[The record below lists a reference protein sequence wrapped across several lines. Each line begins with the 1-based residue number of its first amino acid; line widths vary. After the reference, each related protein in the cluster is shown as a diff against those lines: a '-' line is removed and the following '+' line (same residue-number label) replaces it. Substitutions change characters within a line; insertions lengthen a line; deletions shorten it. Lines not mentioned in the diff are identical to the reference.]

1 MNTLETVNIYEAQ
14 IQTLIDQA
22 QMLEAIALGQ
32 NALARLGV
40 NLPSEPEEHLTGK
53 ALQSLSKRISGQQIE
68 ELISLPV
75 MSNPTTIAAM
85 QLLAM
90 LSGPIFRAS
99 PTLLPLLCATM
110 INLSLEF
117 GNTSA
122 STIGYVSYGMVL
134 SAFLGEVEKGYRFGQ
149 LALNLVN
156 HLNAQEF
163 KPLTLFLFGTFLQH
177 RQEGL
182 RAIIPTMKKCHLAG
196 METGDFRHAGYS
208 IAIYADANF
217 YAGVCLNKWEAEI
230 ENYCVV
236 LETMKQNSPLTQLK
250 LIQQTVQN
258 WRKIVNQPDL
268 LRGTFYDET
277 VMLPKHH
284 QDNDFTVL
292 KSVYIHK
299 IMLAY
304 FFGNYSHALDYI
316 AQANLYLRSMIGTI
330 YTEVFHFYAGLSYLA
345 VYSTL
350 SEIEQAKILAL
361 VETHQTT
368 LAQWAQHNP
377 MNHLHKWHLVEAE
390 RQRVL
395 GNQASARENYDYAI
409 AIAKEKGYIPEVAL
423 ASELA
428 AKFYL
433 ALGKEKIAVGYM
445 QEAYCYYAQWGATA
459 KTGNL
464 EKGYSQ
470 LLRYFQK

>member
-1 MNTLETVNIYEAQ
+1 MNTVDTVNIYETQ
-14 IQTLIDQA
+14 IKALIDRGQL
-22 QMLEAIALGQ
+22 LEAIALGQ

-40 NLPSEPEEHLTGK
+40 NLPSEPEETLTGK
-53 ALQSLSKRISGQQIE
+53 ALQSLCERLSGQQIQ

-75 MSNPTTIAAM
+75 MSNPTKIRAM

-90 LSGPIFRAS
+90 LSGPIFRVS
-99 PTLLPLLCATM
+99 PALLPLLCATM

-117 GNTSA
+117 GNTPA
-122 STIGYVSYGMVL
+122 STIGYVGYGMVL
-134 SAFLGEVEKGYRFGQ
+134 SAFGGEVERGYCFGQ

-182 RAIIPTMKKCHLAG
+182 RAIIPTMKECHLAG

-217 YAGVCLNKWEAEI
+217 FAGVCLNDWEAEI

-236 LETMKQNSPLTQLK
+236 LEIMKQNSPLNQLK

-258 WRKIVNQPDL
+258 WREIVNRPDL
-268 LRGTFYDET
+268 LRGTLYDET

-284 QDNDFTVL
+284 QDNDFTLL
-292 KSVYIHK
+292 KSAYIHK

-316 AQANLYLRSMIGTI
+316 AQANLYLRSMAGTI
-330 YTEVFHFYAGLSYLA
+330 YTEVFLFYAGLTYLA
-345 VYSTL
+345 VCSTL
-350 SEIEQAKILAL
+350 SEIEQASTLTL

-368 LAQWAQHNP
+368 LAQSA
-377 MNHLHKWHLVEAE
+377 HLHKWHLVEAE

-409 AIAKEKGYIPEVAL
+409 AIAKENGYIPEVAL

-433 ALGKEKIAVGYM
+433 ALGKEKVAVGYM
-445 QEAYCYYAQWGATA
+445 QKAYYCYAQWGATA

-470 LLRYFQK
+470 LLRSSQK